1 MHKEFCK
8 MKWKEYIKERKSKS
22 RSLYEEHEYFYDI
35 QLWNS
40 WYSCFDAWPANSSS
54 LYNPII

>member
-1 MHKEFCK
+1 

-35 QLWNS
+35 QL
-40 WYSCFDAWPANSSS
+40 
-54 LYNPII
+54 